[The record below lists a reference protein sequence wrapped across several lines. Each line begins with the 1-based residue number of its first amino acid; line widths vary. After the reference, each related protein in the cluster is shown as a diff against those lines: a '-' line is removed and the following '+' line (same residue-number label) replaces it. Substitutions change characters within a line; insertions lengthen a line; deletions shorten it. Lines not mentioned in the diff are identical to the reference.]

1 MTRYAQQSRELV
13 LKEIMQ
19 SQNVTRTKAQ
29 SILKELEKFGLLQ
42 FSDTGQFM
50 LKVGAYYEA
59 NFCKTSSIK

>member
-1 MTRYAQQSRELV
+1 MTRHAQQSRELV

-19 SQNVTRTKAQ
+19 SQNVTRTKAR

-50 LKVGAYYEA
+50 LKVGA
-59 NFCKTSSIK
+59 